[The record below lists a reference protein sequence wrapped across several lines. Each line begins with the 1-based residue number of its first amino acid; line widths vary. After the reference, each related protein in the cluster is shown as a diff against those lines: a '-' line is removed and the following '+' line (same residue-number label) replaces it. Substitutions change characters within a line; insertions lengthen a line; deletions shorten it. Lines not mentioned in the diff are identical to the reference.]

1 MRINLLYNKIVAD
14 TVKEG
19 FIESFNTT
27 ALPILSEKYPNA
39 EEVVIYED
47 YLSDGLFQAGTFF
60 CPLTIVSEGSLSRA
74 FASWRY
80 DSKKFEDAIPY
91 SYIGKDILDIA
102 ISETAPPEIEAKVAG
117 RVPFFAKNAIG
128 LTVNAD
134 APTKIFLSGRYS
146 QSFIDVLRD
155 NITFAIEKEFGI
167 EGAKDSTLE
176 LSLEFAPQTFMEHVL
191 DNVSYR
197 RILISAKACAPRD
210 LWIKWTRLDGNGTYT
225 VSSHVKESDVLFEL
239 CDEVPEKI
247 REREYRYLIKLNG
260 MSAYKNAM
268 SRKNFTEWRELIK
281 RVIKRGEVVKLD
293 EACDEVLVENVSIS
307 PFDLIYPAQTSI

>member
-1 MRINLLYNKIVAD
+1 MFFGGCTVRINLLYNKIVAD

-102 ISETAPPEIEAKVAG
+102 
-117 RVPFFAKNAIG
+117 
-128 LTVNAD
+128 L
-134 APTKIFLSGRYS
+134 
-146 QSFIDVLRD
+146 
-155 NITFAIEKEFGI
+155 
-167 EGAKDSTLE
+167 DSL
-176 LSLEFAPQTFMEHVL
+176 LHRLICIKLIMLCRNYNSV
-191 DNVSYR
+191 DSYR
-197 RILISAKACAPRD
+197 L
-210 LWIKWTRLDGNGTYT
+210 
-225 VSSHVKESDVLFEL
+225 
-239 CDEVPEKI
+239 
-247 REREYRYLIKLNG
+247 
-260 MSAYKNAM
+260 
-268 SRKNFTEWRELIK
+268 
-281 RVIKRGEVVKLD
+281 VIV
-293 EACDEVLVENVSIS
+293 
-307 PFDLIYPAQTSI
+307 